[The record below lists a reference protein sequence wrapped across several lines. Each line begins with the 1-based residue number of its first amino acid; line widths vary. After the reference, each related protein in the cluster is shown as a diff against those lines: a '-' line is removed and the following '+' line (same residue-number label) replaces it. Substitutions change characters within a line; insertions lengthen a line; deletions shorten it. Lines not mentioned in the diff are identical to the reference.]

1 MSEFTGMPCFVCLK
15 PYDDSFVVCS
25 ACKYSTYC
33 GPKCAKKHYK
43 THKHECP
50 GKQVIRYFESPSTG
64 RSVMAASDIK
74 AGETVYMATA
84 LITADTT
91 NCLPFSLETV
101 AFTMQGTLGLYIMD
115 RVNAGKMAHFAGQ
128 FAEDR
133 FVRLDNNDNPRL
145 EEMMSW
151 IGVAN
156 ANMYSRSHPRM
167 GMDGD
172 QLPTHVGIEVG
183 GCFFNTSEVHNAD
196 GMLMFTGK
204 GKKKRLV
211 VQITAVVDI
220 EAGEQIFLGYS
231 LPDYFTCRCDL
242 CETGVTCSSVADL
255 VPKPAKM
262 LHNIVASQQDPE
274 LFQMW
279 ISCTKKAIK
288 EARST
293 LSRKQFKEWKTHM
306 KPILSFLNL

>member
-1 MSEFTGMPCFVCLK
+1 
-15 PYDDSFVVCS
+15 
-25 ACKYSTYC
+25 
-33 GPKCAKKHYK
+33 
-43 THKHECP
+43 
-50 GKQVIRYFESPSTG
+50 
-64 RSVMAASDIK
+64 
-74 AGETVYMATA
+74 
-84 LITADTT
+84 
-91 NCLPFSLETV
+91 
-101 AFTMQGTLGLYIMD
+101 
-115 RVNAGKMAHFAGQ
+115 
-128 FAEDR
+128 
-133 FVRLDNNDNPRL
+133 
-145 EEMMSW
+145 
-151 IGVAN
+151 
-156 ANMYSRSHPRM
+156 MYSRSHPRM

-262 LHNIVASQQDPE
+262 LHSKTQ
-274 LFQMW
+274 
-279 ISCTKKAIK
+279 SCSRCGYRAP
-288 EARST
+288 RR
-293 LSRKQFKEWKTHM
+293 LSRRLALLFPGNSSK
-306 KPILSFLNL
+306 

>member
-1 MSEFTGMPCFVCLK
+1 MG
-15 PYDDSFVVCS
+15 
-25 ACKYSTYC
+25 KYSTYC

-91 NCLPFSLETV
+91 NCPPFSLETV
-101 AFTMQGTLGLYIMD
+101 
-115 RVNAGKMAHFAGQ
+115 
-128 FAEDR
+128 
-133 FVRLDNNDNPRL
+133 
-145 EEMMSW
+145 SW

-231 LPDYFTCRCDL
+231 LPDYFT
-242 CETGVTCSSVADL
+242 
-255 VPKPAKM
+255 
-262 LHNIVASQQDPE
+262 
-274 LFQMW
+274 
-279 ISCTKKAIK
+279 
-288 EARST
+288 
-293 LSRKQFKEWKTHM
+293 
-306 KPILSFLNL
+306 